1 MGGFYRVAAFS
12 LRGPWRAYS
21 FWRVAFIQSKGGIAM
36 RWLATGAMLLLVGLP
51 ALWAWDDA
59 KDKPKEPAKSKV
71 AEEVDALIMAHQ
83 KAVSDFHKDNNE
95 KIKKAKNDEERSKIY
110 EAFPK
115 SNETMEKLWDLLDMN
130 PKEKDAAIT
139 GLSWIVHNSGRD
151 EKGERGRTRAMD
163 LLIKDHADDPNIA
176 PFVGRQVH
184 TPWTKAEEL
193 LRAVMEKNRSK
204 DVRGK
209 ACLGLGTYLKTVS
222 ATVRRMNANPD
233 EIKQMESWIGRETL
247 EQLKVAD
254 ADKLAKEAQARFEE
268 AVAKYSDVVLYTNAK
283 KDVTV
288 GDSAAGELFEI
299 RNLAIGKEVPEIEGA
314 DLEGKAFKL
323 SDYRGKV
330 VVLDFWGNW

>member
-1 MGGFYRVAAFS
+1 
-12 LRGPWRAYS
+12 
-21 FWRVAFIQSKGGIAM
+21 M
-36 RWLATGAMLLLVGLP
+36 RWLAAGAILLLMGLP
-51 ALWAWDDA
+51 ALRALDDA
-59 KDKPKEPAKSKV
+59 TDKPKESAKSKV
-71 AEEVDALIMAHQ
+71 AEEVDAVIMAHQ

-115 SNETMEKLWDLLDMN
+115 PNETMDKLWDLLDKN

-139 GLSWIVHNSGRD
+139 GLSWIVQNSGRD
-151 EKGERGRTRAMD
+151 EKGERGRIRAMD

-193 LRAVMEKNRSK
+193 LRAVMEKNPSR
-204 DVRGK
+204 DVKGK
-209 ACLGLGTYLKTVS
+209 ACLGLGTYLMTVS
-222 ATVRRMNANPD
+222 ATVRRMKSSP
-233 EIKQMESWIGRETL
+233 EEVKQMESWIRKETL
-247 EQLKVAD
+247 EKLKDAD
-254 ADKLAKEAQARFEE
+254 ADKLAQEAEARFEE
-268 AVAKYSDVVLYTNAK
+268 AVAKYSNVVLYTNAK

-288 GDSAAGELFEI
+288 GDSAAGELYEI
-299 RNLAIGKEVPEIEGA
+299 RNLAIGKVVPEIEGD
-314 DLEGKAFKL
+314 DLEGNAFKL